1 METIGKYEVLGK
13 VGSGGFGIV
22 YKGRDPFIKRYVA
35 IKTCSSEDEDIRSR
49 FFREAEIA
57 GNLHHRNVTTVY
69 DFGFQDG
76 VPYLVQEFLP
86 GEDLD
91 QLIRRRAL
99 TPELKLEYL
108 IQVAAGLEYAHS
120 QGVIHRD
127 IKPSNIRVIGG
138 GRIKI
143 MDFGI
148 AKLANL
154 QSQLTKTGMTLGTAF
169 YLAPEQIRGEEVT
182 VGVDIFSFGVLA
194 YELFAHRR
202 PFDGE
207 NLSHLFYQILTVE
220 PPPLRSLDPECP
232 EALAAAI
239 EKCLRKDARERWRSC
254 AEIVAALEPLRGTL
268 RDTLAPG
275 DLPADGAPES
285 PAPAAPAAEMS
296 ETVALSAS
304 QARRELATVQA
315 RVDELLA
322 AGEATAAEI
331 EITLARKRFAAVSGV
346 SKVLDPMNDR
356 IAEQR
361 ERTESARRRR
371 DKVQGLVARGRELVA
386 AGELDEARLVAR
398 TAVEL
403 DPEDPG
409 GRALLERI
417 DQVEADLRARAEADR
432 RQREEEERR
441 RQEAEAE
448 RQRQAEEAEKR
459 RIAAEAERQRRAEE
473 EERRRREVEA
483 ERQRQ
488 AEAAETRR
496 LQEEAERRRQAEEE
510 AQRRQERAAAEAA
523 ERQRKAEEAQR
534 RKREREAAEEQQRR
548 QAEQERERREAVEEQ
563 RRRQVEE
570 EKQRWAEAQE
580 AARQRGQEQRRQR
593 EEEKQARR
601 RAEAAANVATL
612 LSAGQLERA
621 EKALA
626 TSVAKLGEDPAL
638 TGLAEKVAAARV
650 EGGREAARP
659 AGSRHLLRLGVAAGL
674 VVAAALGFG
683 VWRSASSRPSAP
695 RAVAPTA
702 TEAPAAASDRSPEP
716 ASPKESPKAPPAVE
730 KPPATN
736 PSESAPQVPPET
748 RAATAAPV
756 ANRNEPNGAQTA
768 AAPPPERTG
777 FPPVRDTRPAQPP
790 AASAAAGHPEP
801 SSVPAPEKNPPA
813 AVVREPAAS
822 GPATVPAAGPSPR
835 EPETLP
841 APASSTPPATS
852 SPAPSPTASTA
863 APAPVQAEPP
873 AAVDESAAVLAALD
887 RYRRAFESLD
897 AGAVQA
903 VWPAVN
909 AGALR
914 RSFEQDESLSMSL
927 SGCQVS
933 VDGGR
938 ATAVCHLEQTVRPK
952 AGEPQK
958 LGRKT
963 RFELRRSGNG
973 WTIQKIQ

>member
-76 VPYLVQEFLP
+76 IPYLVQEFLP

-91 QLIRRRAL
+91 QLIGRRAL

-275 DLPADGAPES
+275 DLPADSAPE
-285 PAPAAPAAEMS
+285 PAARAAEMS

-322 AGEATAAEI
+322 AGDATAAEI

-398 TAVEL
+398 TAIEL

-409 GRALLERI
+409 GRELLERI

-441 RQEAEAE
+441 RREAEAE

-488 AEAAETRR
+488 AEAAEARR

-510 AQRRQERAAAEAA
+510 AQRRQERVAAEAA
-523 ERQRKAEEAQR
+523 ERQRKAEDAQL
-534 RKREREAAEEQQRR
+534 RKREREAAEEQHRR
-548 QAEQERERREAVEEQ
+548 QAEQERERKEAAEEQ
-563 RRRQVEE
+563 RRRQAEE

-580 AARQRGQEQRRQR
+580 AARQREQEQRRQR

-612 LSAGQLERA
+612 LSAGKVERA

-650 EGGREAARP
+650 GGGREAAQP
-659 AGSRHLLRLGVAAGL
+659 ASSRHLLRLGVAAGL
-674 VVAAALGFG
+674 VVAAAVGFG

-695 RAVAPTA
+695 QAAAPPA
-702 TEAPAAASDRSPEP
+702 TEAPAAASDRTPEL
-716 ASPKESPKAPPAVE
+716 ASPMASPKAPPAGE
-730 KPPATN
+730 KSPSTN

-748 RAATAAPV
+748 RAEAAAPV
-756 ANRNEPNGAQTA
+756 ANRNEPNGQLVA
-768 AAPPPERTG
+768 AAPTPEKTG
-777 FPPVRDTRPAQPP
+777 IPPVRETRPAQPP

-801 SSVPAPEKNPPA
+801 APVPAPEKNPPA

-841 APASSTPPATS
+841 APASSTPPVTS
-852 SPAPSPTASTA
+852 SPAPSPAASTS
-863 APAPVQAEPP
+863 APTPTRAEPP

-909 AGALR
+909 AAALR

-927 SGCQVS
+927 GGCQVS
-933 VDGGR
+933 VDGSR
-938 ATAVCHLEQTVRPK
+938 ATAVCQLEQRIQPK
-952 AGEPQK
+952 AGEPQH
-958 LGRKT
+958 LRRRT
-963 RFELRRSGNG
+963 RFELRRSGAG